1 MIDLI
6 HKLKERK
13 ILQVGSMISTEVQKF
28 HLGTPMRTRA
38 ILRIREIHDNHCVAD
53 EEYAHSES
61 PVHKIDYLD
70 IVTIDGMKPGD
81 LAAVYGLGP
90 KTSRFK
96 KDKRHK

>member
-6 HKLKERK
+6 HKLKEKK
-13 ILQVGSMISTEVQKF
+13 IFKVGSIIDTDVEKY
-28 HLGTPMRTRA
+28 HLGTPMTIRA
-38 ILRIREIHDNHCVAD
+38 TLRIREIHNNHCVAD

-61 PVHKIDYLD
+61 PMHKIDYVD
-70 IVTIDGMKPGD
+70 IITIDGMNPED

-90 KTSRFK
+90 KTARFK